1 MINMQLRPPSY
12 HVIKNL

>member
-1 MINMQLRPPSY
+1 MINMQLSLPSY